1 MSRLQES
8 KQVGRRLLVNYID
21 AVAAENPTK
30 VALIQ
35 TISFDPPVQ
44 LSITYQGL
52 SSIINRLAWWLA
64 DNLDGK
70 VEGATIPCVS
80 RWSSLRTLLTIHEH
94 SYLAPSDAR
103 HLILSLAA
111 VKAGSRVSKLSL

>member
-35 TISFDPPVQ
+35 TISFNPPVQ
-44 LSITYQGL
+44 LSVTYQGL

-70 VEGATIPCVS
+70 VEGVTIPCVS
-80 RWSSLRTLLTIHEH
+80 RWSSLRTLTIDN
-94 SYLAPSDAR
+94 P
-103 HLILSLAA
+103 
-111 VKAGSRVSKLSL
+111 